1 MATNPPVPP
10 EQGDAHELGHING
23 HEPEHVDVQAM
34 QEALSQ
40 EDQVFVASQWQLMW
54 WKFRKHK
61 MAVVGGIVLLL
72 MYLMALFAE
81 FFGPNPPFEN
91 HVKGI
96 LHPPQIPRFVDEMGQ
111 FHWPPFVY
119 GMEGKTDPKTFKRD
133 YYALWEVK
141 YPVKLFVRSYEYKIL
156 GLIPSRL
163 HLFGTDAL
171 DEKGNSVPIF
181 FAGADMNGRCL
192 LSRAILAA
200 RVSLTIG
207 LLGVFISL
215 FLGILLGGISGYF
228 GGVPDLIIQRAIE
241 FIRSIPRIPLWMSL
255 SAAMPVNWDPL
266 ETYFAIT
273 ILLAI
278 IGWTGLAR
286 VVRGRFLALR
296 EDDFVMAARLA
307 GSSEMRIIGRHMV
320 PSMTSHLIAS
330 LTLSVPGMI
339 LGETSL
345 SFLGLGLRPPIVS
358 WGVLLNEGQSIQVMA
373 LTPWL
378 AVVPMLFILVTVL
391 AFNFLGDGMRDAA
404 DPYGR

>member
-1 MATNPPVPP
+1 V
-10 EQGDAHELGHING
+10 
-23 HEPEHVDVQAM
+23 
-34 QEALSQ
+34 
-40 EDQVFVASQWQLMW
+40 
-54 WKFRKHK
+54 
-61 MAVVGGIVLLL
+61 
-72 MYLMALFAE
+72 
-81 FFGPNPPFEN
+81 
-91 HVKGI
+91 
-96 LHPPQIPRFVDEMGQ
+96 RFVDETGQ

-119 GMEGKTDPKTFKRD
+119 GMKGTTDPKTFKRD
-133 YYALWEVK
+133 YYALWEEK
-141 YPVKLFVRSYEYKIL
+141 YPVKLFVRGHEYKIL
-156 GLIPSRL
+156 GLFTSNL
-163 HLFGTDAL
+163 HLFGTDAV
-171 DEKGNSVPIF
+171 DAKGRPVRIYL
-181 FAGADMNGRCL
+181 AGGDMNGRCL
-192 LSRAILAA
+192 LTRGILAA

-215 FLGILLGGISGYF
+215 VLGILLGGMSGYF
-228 GGVPDLIIQRAIE
+228 GGAVDLIIQRAIE

-255 SAAMPVNWDPL
+255 GAAMPVNWDPL

-296 EDDFVMAARLA
+296 EEDFVMAARLV
-307 GSSEMRIIGRHMV
+307 GSGEMRVIARHLV